1 MRASMLILAA
11 FLFIV
16 LAFVPPS
23 FAAIQIDDTGAT
35 LRISNGALILDI
47 TKNNGKIVSL
57 RRVGGPKVL
66 GPNRPIYFD
75 ANGHGSLHP
84 RKDYWGFSDAVYR
97 LVRRTPHMLEI
108 SFEQDG
114 GDYFPFLIRLH
125 YILFENDPGIYCY
138 VTYRHDVKGPIGTIG
153 QTRMVIKCKEDY
165 FTHYYVNR
173 QEQGEYPPFLKPG
186 QHLVKVTDATYRFPN
201 GRIATKYNLAD
212 FEDHQHFHGLMGPDA
227 GVWIINASNEY
238 VNGGPTKQE
247 LMVHE
252 DDPIILEM
260 FHGGHFLD
268 YHDMDTNVSG
278 KWEKCYGPYLI
289 YLNSGPTP
297 QAMIADAQRRAE
309 QEEREWPYK
318 WMESP
323 LYPIRRGWL
332 KGSLDITDGSSP
344 ANATVILA
352 APTPDWQ
359 LQWRGYIF
367 WSHAKRNGSFEIP
380 AVRSGKYTLYVFA
393 SGVVGEYRKDNVI
406 IREGEITSVGKL
418 NWTPPMHGVRLW
430 QVGIPNRSAEEFRYG
445 NLPRQFGLWNRYPT
459 DFPHDV
465 HFVIGKSS
473 DRKDWNYCEP
483 VVQRSDG
490 SYHAPTW
497 HVLFQLPHAETGTA
511 YLTIGISGAVHNP
524 DLLVSA
530 NGVKVAQYHLGN
542 DASVYRDANK
552 AGEYRLKLAMF
563 HASLLKKGENDIS
576 LKIVAELPRPSA
588 YNPQAL
594 PRQAIMYDFLRLEI
608 GR

>member
-1 MRASMLILAA
+1 MRSPMIILTAITLLA
-11 FLFIV
+11 IV
-16 LAFVPPS
+16 LIHPAL
-23 FAAIQIDDTGAT
+23 AAIQLDDTGAT
-35 LRISNGALILDI
+35 LRISNGALNLVI
-47 TKNNGKIVSL
+47 TKTNGKIISL
-57 RRVGGPKVL
+57 SRVGGPEVL

-84 RKDYWGFSDAVYR
+84 RKDYWGFSDAVYH
-97 LVRRTPHMLEI
+97 LVRHTPNMLEI
-108 SFEQDG
+108 AFEQDG

-125 YILFENDPGIYCY
+125 YVLFNNDPGIYCY
-138 VTYRHDVKGPIGTIG
+138 VTYRHDVNGPTGNIG

-173 QEQGEYPPFLKPG
+173 REQGDCPPFLKPG

-212 FEDHQHFHGLMGPDA
+212 FEDHQHFHGLMGPNV

-289 YLNSGPTP
+289 YLNSGSSI
-297 QAMIADAQRRAE
+297 QEMIANARIRAE
-309 QEEREWPYK
+309 REESEWPYK
-318 WMESP
+318 WMKSD
-323 LYPIRRGWL
+323 LYPIKRSMVSGTL
-332 KGSLDITDGSSP
+332 HITDGSSP
-344 ANATVILA
+344 ENARVILA

-380 AVRSGKYTLYVFA
+380 AVRPGNYTLYA
-393 SGVVGEYRKDNVI
+393 IDRGVVGEYQKDNVTV
-406 IREGEITSVGKL
+406 RAGERISLGEL
-418 NWTPPMHGVRLW
+418 NWTPPVHGVRLW
-430 QVGIPNRSAEEFRYG
+430 QLGIPNRSAEEFRYG

-465 HFVIGKSS
+465 RFVIGKSS
-473 DRKDWNYCEP
+473 DRKDWNYCQP
-483 VVQRSDG
+483 VVQRLDG
-490 SYHAPTW
+490 SYHLPDW
-497 HVLFQLPHAETGTA
+497 HVIFMLPHTQAGTA
-511 YLTIGISGAVHNP
+511 YLSIGIAGAVHDPN
-524 DLLVSA
+524 LIVSV
-530 NGVKVAQYHLGN
+530 NGVQVAQYRLGN

-552 AGEYRLKLAMF
+552 AGEYRLELAKF
-563 HASLLKKGENDIS
+563 DASLLKKGENDLD
-576 LKIVAELPRPSA
+576 LKIQAQLPHPSV
-588 YNPQAL
+588 YNPIAL
-594 PRQAIMYDFLRLEI
+594 PRQAIMYDFIRLEV